1 MQQVINKGQIMNN
14 ANYYFCEQQE
24 GQEKTPYIPHYIE
37 IELTNWTKWKC
48 FFCFIKKILTK
59 KITPLF

>member
-37 IELTNWTKWKC
+37 IELTN
-48 FFCFIKKILTK
+48 
-59 KITPLF
+59 